1 MCVISLSKIY
11 LFIYTVIREGG
22 PMDSGCRSVCGL
34 ETSPSLLAVTLSLA
48 EAATWLSLPVEC

>member
-1 MCVISLSKIY
+1 
-11 LFIYTVIREGG
+11 
-22 PMDSGCRSVCGL
+22 MDSGCRSVCGL